1 MVVGVARMA
10 FRIHGCHSLKEKR
23 AVVKS
28 MVTRLRNAFNA
39 SVAEIAL
46 NDVHQRA
53 EIGVTMVGNDHQ
65 LINSKLDKLL
75 DMAEGMGLAEMLE
88 SEIDIV
94 HY

>member
-1 MVVGVARMA
+1 MVVGVARMV

-23 AVVKS
+23 SVVKS

-53 EIGVTMVGNDHQ
+53 EIGVAMVGNDHQ
-65 LINSKLDKLL
+65 LINSKMDKLL
-75 DMAEGMGLAEMLE
+75 DMAEDMGLAEMLE